1 MGFES
6 EDCETIDTDTVVP
19 RYDAIQRSKTLI
31 LGSTRQIDFDLSK
44 DLTWYYDKSLP
55 RHPNGMTFS
64 VYGPDGALVANNTYY
79 SIGGGFVVNE
89 ATELQGENLYY
100 KQIRKADADAARR
113 EPAAKAATDAD
124 LSATAAAEPASLP
137 HPDAPP
143 QSPSPGPSPTP
154 PPTTEVKRKSAE
166 PPMLFSSAQSLLHL
180 CEKNNMTIAQLVW
193 ENERHYYTDYEIKTK
208 LLNLY
213 NVMDQVRLV
222 ADFWGLCRRREGK
235 PADGERARSEH
246 SLWRD
251 QQRRIPARR
260 SECQATR

>member
-1 MGFES
+1 MSDLLSVVGFES

-19 RYDAIQRSKTLI
+19 RYEAIQKSKTLI

-64 VYGPDGALVANNTYY
+64 VYGSDGSLIASNTYY

-113 EPAAKAATDAD
+113 EPALKAV
-124 LSATAAAEPASLP
+124 SASETAPASLP
-137 HPDAPP
+137 DPSAPAEAP
-143 QSPSPGPSPTP
+143 VEKS
-154 PPTTEVKRKSAE
+154 VKAKSSE
-166 PPMLFSSAQSLLHL
+166 PPMLFSSAQSLLSL

-208 LLNLY
+208 LLNLF
-213 NVMDQVRLV
+213 NVMDQVCTILCTHQRKCSNSPSICIRAFTPVSQVTKNIFLV
-222 ADFWGLCRRREGK
+222 ASGSKEG
-235 PADGERARSEH
+235 PRNCTPD
-246 SLWRD
+246 
-251 QQRRIPARR
+251 
-260 SECQATR
+260 